1 MELSQRSLLHT
12 WGTRMGRLMPKF
24 EFETK
29 IGPAAI
35 VSGLGFISTIFLG
48 GMIWAQLTGEQAQLR
63 RDVDQTRSEIAIMRA
78 YDTSIA
84 LLRNDL
90 SHVKSSVERIER
102 MMKVAN

>member
-1 MELSQRSLLHT
+1 MVN
-12 WGTRMGRLMPKF
+12 LMPKF

-35 VSGLGFISTIFLG
+35 VATLGFISTIFLG
-48 GMIWAQLTGEQAQLR
+48 GMIWASLTGEQMQLR

-90 SHVKSSVERIER
+90 AHVKSAVDRIER
-102 MMKVAN
+102 TMKLSN